1 MRVSKFLIPYSFSI
15 LSFFISATALDLYDR
30 MGNDSELVSPN
41 IIGKIIQS
49 TAQMGVL
56 TLYFGVPIILGG
68 CLLGELLFRGII
80 LRFKL
85 SYIISLLLYLFL
97 AFSIVFVTVGIPT
110 TYEDSNTTFMVITM
124 ICAVTFFMGRNIW
137 EKKEMNNGVT
147 ESNIHVRAAG
157 IEQ

>member
-15 LSFFISATALDLYDR
+15 LSFFISATALELYDR
-30 MGNDSELVSPN
+30 MGNNSELVSPN

-85 SYIISLLLYLFL
+85 SYIISLLLYLLL
-97 AFSIVFVTVGIPT
+97 AFSIASVTVGIPT

-147 ESNIHVRAAG
+147 E
-157 IEQ
+157 

>member
-30 MGNDSELVSPN
+30 MGTNNEMVSPN
-41 IIGKIIQS
+41 ILGKIIQS

-85 SYIISLLLYLFL
+85 SYIISLLLYLLL

-110 TYEDSNTTFMVITM
+110 TYEDSNTFFMGITM

-147 ESNIHVRAAG
+147 E
-157 IEQ
+157 

>member
-1 MRVSKFLIPYSFSI
+1 MSKFLIPYSFSI
-15 LSFFISATALDLYDR
+15 LSFFISVTALDLYDR
-30 MGNDSELVSPN
+30 MGNNSELVSPN

-110 TYEDSNTTFMVITM
+110 TYEDSNTFFMGITM
-124 ICAVTFFMGRNIW
+124 ICAVTFFVSRNIW
-137 EKKEMNNGVT
+137 ENKLIME
-147 ESNIHVRAAG
+147 
-157 IEQ
+157 

>member
-1 MRVSKFLIPYSFSI
+1 MRVSKFLIQYSFYI
-15 LSFFISATALDLYDR
+15 LSFFISATAIDLYDR
-30 MGNDSELVSPN
+30 MGNNSELVSPN

-85 SYIISLLLYLFL
+85 SYIISLLLYLLL

-110 TYEDSNTTFMVITM
+110 TYEDSNTFFMGITM

-147 ESNIHVRAAG
+147 E
-157 IEQ
+157 

>member
-1 MRVSKFLIPYSFSI
+1 MSKFLIPYSFSI
-15 LSFFISATALDLYDR
+15 LSFFISVTALDLYDR
-30 MGNDSELVSPN
+30 IENFNEGTSPN
-41 IIGKIIQS
+41 IIGKVIQS

-85 SYIISLLLYLFL
+85 SYIISLLLYLLL
-97 AFSIVFVTVGIPT
+97 ACSIVSVTVGMPT

-137 EKKEMNNGVT
+137 EKKQVNNGVK
-147 ESNIHVRAAG
+147 
-157 IEQ
+157 

>member
-30 MGNDSELVSPN
+30 MGNDSELVSLN

-110 TYEDSNTTFMVITM
+110 TYEDSNTFFMGITM
-124 ICAVTFFMGRNIW
+124 ICAVTFFVSRNIW
-137 EKKEMNNGVT
+137 ENKLIME
-147 ESNIHVRAAG
+147 
-157 IEQ
+157 

>member
-15 LSFFISATALDLYDR
+15 LSFFISVTALDLFDR
-30 MGNDSELVSPN
+30 MGRNDEMTSPN

-85 SYIISLLLYLFL
+85 SYIISLLLYLLL
-97 AFSIVFVTVGIPT
+97 AFSIVSITVGIPT
-110 TYEDSNTTFMVITM
+110 IYEDSNTTFMVITM

-137 EKKEMNNGVT
+137 EKKQVNNGVK
-147 ESNIHVRAAG
+147 
-157 IEQ
+157 

>member
-85 SYIISLLLYLFL
+85 SYILSLLLYLLL
-97 AFSIVFVTVGIPT
+97 AFSIVSVTVGIPT

-147 ESNIHVRAAG
+147 E
-157 IEQ
+157 

>member
-30 MGNDSELVSPN
+30 MGNNSELVSPN

-85 SYIISLLLYLFL
+85 SYIISLLLYLLL

-110 TYEDSNTTFMVITM
+110 TYEDSNTFFMGITM
-124 ICAVTFFMGRNIW
+124 ICAVTFFYGPEYMG
-137 EKKEMNNGVT
+137 EKEMNNGVT
-147 ESNIHVRAAG
+147 E
-157 IEQ
+157 

>member
-56 TLYFGVPIILGG
+56 ILYFGVPIILGG

-110 TYEDSNTTFMVITM
+110 TYEDSNTFFMGITM
-124 ICAVTFFMGRNIW
+124 ICAVTFFVSRNIW
-137 EKKEMNNGVT
+137 ENKLIME
-147 ESNIHVRAAG
+147 
-157 IEQ
+157 

>member
-1 MRVSKFLIPYSFSI
+1 MSKFLIPYSFSI

-30 MGNDSELVSPN
+30 MGNNSELVSPN

-85 SYIISLLLYLFL
+85 SYIISLLLYLLL

-110 TYEDSNTTFMVITM
+110 TYEDSNTFFMGITM
-124 ICAVTFFMGRNIW
+124 ICAVTFFVSRNIW
-137 EKKEMNNGVT
+137 ENKLIME
-147 ESNIHVRAAG
+147 
-157 IEQ
+157 

>member
-1 MRVSKFLIPYSFSI
+1 MRVSKFLVPYSFSI
-15 LSFFISATALDLYDR
+15 LSFFISVTALDLYDR
-30 MGNDSELVSPN
+30 MGNNSELVSPN

-85 SYIISLLLYLFL
+85 SYILSLLLYLLL
-97 AFSIVFVTVGIPT
+97 AFSIVSVTIGIPT

-147 ESNIHVRAAG
+147 E
-157 IEQ
+157 

>member
-97 AFSIVFVTVGIPT
+97 AFSIVFVTVSIPT
-110 TYEDSNTTFMVITM
+110 TYEDSNTFFMGITM
-124 ICAVTFFMGRNIW
+124 ICAVTFFVSRNIW
-137 EKKEMNNGVT
+137 ENKLIME
-147 ESNIHVRAAG
+147 
-157 IEQ
+157 

>member
-30 MGNDSELVSPN
+30 MGNNSELVSPN

-110 TYEDSNTTFMVITM
+110 TYEDSNTFFMGITM
-124 ICAVTFFMGRNIW
+124 ICAVTFFVSRNIW
-137 EKKEMNNGVT
+137 ENKLIME
-147 ESNIHVRAAG
+147 
-157 IEQ
+157 

>member
-1 MRVSKFLIPYSFSI
+1 MRVSKFLISYSFSI
-15 LSFFISATALDLYDR
+15 LSFFISVTALDLYDR
-30 MGNDSELVSPN
+30 MGNNSELVSPN

-68 CLLGELLFRGII
+68 CLLGELLFRVII

-85 SYIISLLLYLFL
+85 SYIISLLLYLLL
-97 AFSIVFVTVGIPT
+97 ACSIVSVTVGIPT
-110 TYEDSNTTFMVITM
+110 TYEDSNVSFMGITM
-124 ICAVTFFMGRNIW
+124 ICAVTFFVGRNIW

-147 ESNIHVRAAG
+147 E
-157 IEQ
+157 

>member
-1 MRVSKFLIPYSFSI
+1 MSKFLIPYSFSI

-110 TYEDSNTTFMVITM
+110 TYEDSNTFFMGITM

-137 EKKEMNNGVT
+137 EKKK
-147 ESNIHVRAAG
+147 
-157 IEQ
+157 

>member
-1 MRVSKFLIPYSFSI
+1 MSKFLIPYSFSI
-15 LSFFISATALDLYDR
+15 LSFFISVTALDLFDR
-30 MGNDSELVSPN
+30 MGRNDEMTSPN

-80 LRFKL
+80 VRFKL
-85 SYIISLLLYLFL
+85 GYIISLLLYLLL
-97 AFSIVFVTVGIPT
+97 AFSIVSVTVGIPT
-110 TYEDSNTTFMVITM
+110 TYEDSHTTFMIITM
-124 ICAVTFFMGRNIW
+124 ICAVTFFVGRNIW

-147 ESNIHVRAAG
+147 E
-157 IEQ
+157 

>member
-85 SYIISLLLYLFL
+85 SYVISLLLYLFL

-110 TYEDSNTTFMVITM
+110 TYEDSNTFFMGITM
-124 ICAVTFFMGRNIW
+124 ICAVTFFVSRNIW
-137 EKKEMNNGVT
+137 ENKLIME
-147 ESNIHVRAAG
+147 
-157 IEQ
+157 

>member
-1 MRVSKFLIPYSFSI
+1 MSKFLIPYSFSI

-30 MGNDSELVSPN
+30 IGKNDEMTSPN

-68 CLLGELLFRGII
+68 CLLVELLFRGII

-85 SYIISLLLYLFL
+85 SYIISLLLYLLL
-97 AFSIVFVTVGIPT
+97 AFSIVSVTVGIPT
-110 TYEDSNTTFMVITM
+110 TYEDSNTTFMVTTM

-147 ESNIHVRAAG
+147 K
-157 IEQ
+157 

>member
-97 AFSIVFVTVGIPT
+97 AFSIVFVTVGIPI
-110 TYEDSNTTFMVITM
+110 TYEDSNTFFIGITM
-124 ICAVTFFMGRNIW
+124 ICAVTFFVSRNIW
-137 EKKEMNNGVT
+137 ENKLIME
-147 ESNIHVRAAG
+147 
-157 IEQ
+157 

>member
-1 MRVSKFLIPYSFSI
+1 MSKFLIPYSFSI

-97 AFSIVFVTVGIPT
+97 AFSIVFITVGIPT
-110 TYEDSNTTFMVITM
+110 TYEDSNTFFMGITM
-124 ICAVTFFMGRNIW
+124 ICAVTFFVSRNIW
-137 EKKEMNNGVT
+137 ENKLIME
-147 ESNIHVRAAG
+147 
-157 IEQ
+157 

>member
-1 MRVSKFLIPYSFSI
+1 MRLSKFLIPYSFSI

-30 MGNDSELVSPN
+30 MGNNSELVSPN

-80 LRFKL
+80 LRFRL
-85 SYIISLLLYLFL
+85 SYILSLLLYLLL
-97 AFSIVFVTVGIPT
+97 AFSIVSVTVGIPT

-147 ESNIHVRAAG
+147 E
-157 IEQ
+157 

>member
-30 MGNDSELVSPN
+30 MGNNSELVSPN

-110 TYEDSNTTFMVITM
+110 TYEDSNTFFIGITM
-124 ICAVTFFMGRNIW
+124 ICAVTFFVSRNIW
-137 EKKEMNNGVT
+137 ENKLIME
-147 ESNIHVRAAG
+147 
-157 IEQ
+157 

>member
-110 TYEDSNTTFMVITM
+110 TYEDSNTFFMGITM
-124 ICAVTFFMGRNIW
+124 ICAVTFFVSRNIW
-137 EKKEMNNGVT
+137 ENKLIMK
-147 ESNIHVRAAG
+147 
-157 IEQ
+157 

>member
-15 LSFFISATALDLYDR
+15 LSFFISVTALDLFDR
-30 MGNDSELVSPN
+30 MGRNDEMTSPN

-80 LRFKL
+80 VRFKL
-85 SYIISLLLYLFL
+85 SYIISLLLYLLL
-97 AFSIVFVTVGIPT
+97 ACSIVSVTVGIPT

-137 EKKEMNNGVT
+137 EKKQVNNGVK
-147 ESNIHVRAAG
+147 
-157 IEQ
+157 

>member
-15 LSFFISATALDLYDR
+15 LSFFISVTALDLYDR
-30 MGNDSELVSPN
+30 MGNNSELVSPN

-49 TAQMGVL
+49 TAQIGVL

-85 SYIISLLLYLFL
+85 SYILSLLLYLLL
-97 AFSIVFVTVGIPT
+97 AFSIVSVTVGIPT

-147 ESNIHVRAAG
+147 E
-157 IEQ
+157 

>member
-1 MRVSKFLIPYSFSI
+1 MSKFLIPYSFSI

-30 MGNDSELVSPN
+30 MGNNSELVSPN

-49 TAQMGVL
+49 TEQMGVL

-110 TYEDSNTTFMVITM
+110 TYEDSNTFFMGITM
-124 ICAVTFFMGRNIW
+124 ICAVTFFVIRNIW
-137 EKKEMNNGVT
+137 ENKLIME
-147 ESNIHVRAAG
+147 
-157 IEQ
+157 

>member
-1 MRVSKFLIPYSFSI
+1 MSKFLIPYSLSI
-15 LSFFISATALDLYDR
+15 LSFFISVTALDLYDR
-30 MGNDSELVSPN
+30 IENFNEGTSPN
-41 IIGKIIQS
+41 IIGKVIQS

-85 SYIISLLLYLFL
+85 SYIISLLLYLLL
-97 AFSIVFVTVGIPT
+97 ACSIVSVTVGMPT

-137 EKKEMNNGVT
+137 EKKQVNNGVK
-147 ESNIHVRAAG
+147 
-157 IEQ
+157 

>member
-15 LSFFISATALDLYDR
+15 LSFFILVTALDLYDR
-30 MGNDSELVSPN
+30 MGNNSELVSPN

-85 SYIISLLLYLFL
+85 SYILSLLLYLLL
-97 AFSIVFVTVGIPT
+97 AFSIVSVTIGIPT

-124 ICAVTFFMGRNIW
+124 VCAVTFFMGRNIW

-147 ESNIHVRAAG
+147 E
-157 IEQ
+157 

>member
-15 LSFFISATALDLYDR
+15 LSFFISVTALDLYDR
-30 MGNDSELVSPN
+30 MGNNSELVSPN

-85 SYIISLLLYLFL
+85 SYILSLLLYLLL
-97 AFSIVFVTVGIPT
+97 AFSIVSVTIGIPT

-137 EKKEMNNGVT
+137 EKKETNNGVT
-147 ESNIHVRAAG
+147 E
-157 IEQ
+157 